1 VRIPWAE
8 GASLSAVV
16 AEASRH
22 AGDDA
27 EDRVTEWINR
37 AETGLEETR
46 HRGGDT
52 VLSLAT
58 PNL

>member
-1 VRIPWAE
+1 M
-8 GASLSAVV
+8 SAVV

-37 AETGLEETR
+37 AESGLDETR

-52 VLSLAT
+52 ILSLAG
-58 PNL
+58 PSL